1 MTSSHRYFKLAVG
14 VVICSVHRS
23 IISIIIVA
31 DKSVDMETLV
41 DDFVTFYV
49 AGRWH

>member
-23 IISIIIVA
+23 SELYNLVS
-31 DKSVDMETLV
+31 DKNIDMETLV
-41 DDFVTFYV
+41 DDFVTFYI
-49 AGRWH
+49 AGGW